1 MLSVDQLL
9 PLYPESQRTFRAFIL
24 REYLQYKI
32 LQIVFAQPEY
42 ASQLCFLGGTCL
54 RIVHGNSRF
63 SEDIDFDNFGLT
75 EKNFQSVSEQI
86 KKELEREGYDVEM
99 KTVYKGAF
107 HCYVR
112 FPGLLF
118 KEGLAGHQ
126 EQKILIQLDTEPQ
139 HFDFQPEKHIL
150 NKFDVFTEI
159 PVTPLNILLAQKF
172 YTIVNRK
179 RSKGRDFFD
188 VVFLLSKDI
197 KPNYDYLRM
206 KLGIGDSKGLKT
218 KILTVC
224 SKLDMK
230 AMADDVAPFLFN
242 AADAKKVELFE
253 KYLKQ
258 VEL

>member
-1 MLSVDQLL
+1 MLSVDELL
-9 PLYPESQRTFRAFIL
+9 PYYPENQRTFRAFIL

-32 LQIVFAQPEY
+32 LQIVFDQPEY
-42 ASQLCFLGGTCL
+42 ANQLCFLGGTCL
-54 RIVHGNSRF
+54 RIVHGNNRF
-63 SEDIDFDNFGLT
+63 SEDIDFDNFGLS
-75 EKNFQSVSEQI
+75 EQNFQAISVVI
-86 KKELEREGYDVEM
+86 KRELEREGYEVEM
-99 KTVYKGAF
+99 KTVYKGTF

-159 PVTPLNILLAQKF
+159 PVTPLPLLLAQKF

-179 RSKGRDFFD
+179 RSKSRDFFD
-188 VVFLLSKDI
+188 AVFLLSKGV
-197 KPNYDYLRM
+197 KPDYDYLRM
-206 KLGIGDSKGLKT
+206 KLGIADSKTLKNKVLET
-218 KILTVC
+218 C

-230 AMADDVAPFLFN
+230 EMADDVAPFLFS
-242 AADAKKVELFE
+242 AEDAKKVKLFE
-253 KYLKQ
+253 QYLKQ

>member
-1 MLSVDQLL
+1 MLSVDELL
-9 PLYPESQRTFRAFIL
+9 PLYPENQRTFRAFIL

-42 ASQLCFLGGTCL
+42 ATQLCFLGGTCL
-54 RIVHGNSRF
+54 RIVHGNNRF

-75 EKNFQSVSEQI
+75 EKHFQSISEQI
-86 KKELEREGYDVEM
+86 KKELEREGYEVEM

-118 KEGLAGHQ
+118 KERLVGHQ

-159 PVTPLNILLAQKF
+159 PVTPLSILLAQKF

-188 VVFLLSKDI
+188 VIFLLSKNI

-206 KLGIGDSKGLKT
+206 KLGVGDPKDLKT
-218 KILTVC
+218 KIVTVC
-224 SKLDMK
+224 AKLDMK
-230 AMADDVAPFLFN
+230 AMAADVAPFLFN
-242 AADAKKVELFE
+242 PADAKKVELFD

>member
-1 MLSVDQLL
+1 MLSVDELL
-9 PLYPESQRTFRAFIL
+9 PQYPESQRTFRAFIL

-75 EKNFQSVSEQI
+75 ENHFQNISEQI
-86 KKELEREGYDVEM
+86 KKELEREGYEVEI

-118 KEGLAGHQ
+118 KEGLAGHH

-139 HFDFQPEKHIL
+139 HFEFRPEKHIL

-159 PVTPLNILLAQKF
+159 PVTPLNLLLAQKF

-188 VVFLLSKDI
+188 VIFLLSKDI
-197 KPNYDYLRM
+197 KPNYDYLQM
-206 KLGIGDSKGLKT
+206 KLGIGDSKGLKA
-218 KILTVC
+218 KILSVC
-224 SKLDMK
+224 SGLDMK

>member
-1 MLSVDQLL
+1 MLSVDELL
-9 PLYPESQRTFRAFIL
+9 LQYPENQRSFREFIL

-32 LQIVFAQPEY
+32 LQIVFYRSEY
-42 ASQLCFLGGTCL
+42 SHQLCFLGGTCL
-54 RIVHGNSRF
+54 RIIHGNGRF
-63 SEDIDFDNFGLT
+63 SEDIDFDNFGLS
-75 EKNFQSVSEQI
+75 EKDFQSVSEEI
-86 KKELEREGYDVEM
+86 KKELEREGYEVEM

-118 KEGLAGHQ
+118 KEGLAGHR

-159 PVTPLNILLAQKF
+159 PVTPLNLLLAQKF
-172 YTIVNRK
+172 YAIVNRK

-188 VVFLLSKDI
+188 VIFLLSKNI

-206 KLGIGDSKGLKT
+206 KLGIGTSKALKT
-218 KILTVC
+218 KILNVC

-253 KYLKQ
+253 KYLEQ